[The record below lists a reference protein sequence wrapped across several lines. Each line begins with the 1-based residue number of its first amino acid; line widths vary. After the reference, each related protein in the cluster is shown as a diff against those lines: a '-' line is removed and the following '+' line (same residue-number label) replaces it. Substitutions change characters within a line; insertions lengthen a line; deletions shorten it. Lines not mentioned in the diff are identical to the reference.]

1 MKEGWEERG
10 ETRKM
15 GRGRREGKRQLLATT
30 YFVSHVYCYLTYSY
44 SISLPHLPSFPTLFP
59 HSVSSG
65 WKCGQNEK
73 TKPRTV
79 SLDWTPQQR
88 REGV

>member
-30 YFVSHVYCYLTYSY
+30 YFVSHVIL
-44 SISLPHLPSFPTLFP
+44 LPHLLLFHFPSISPFLSHPLPSLRLFRLEMW
-59 HSVSSG
+59 S
-65 WKCGQNEK
+65 E
-73 TKPRTV
+73 
-79 SLDWTPQQR
+79 
-88 REGV
+88 